1 MVTYGDLR
9 AVALSK
15 NTYIHGMPVGGRK
28 FVVSSAP
35 RHREDLDLRT

>member
-1 MVTYGDLR
+1 MTYGDLR

-28 FVVSSAP
+28 FVVSAVLGRRDDNP
-35 RHREDLDLRT
+35 

>member
-28 FVVSSAP
+28 FVVSSVLGRRDDNP
-35 RHREDLDLRT
+35 